1 MEVVKDIIL
10 STEEQQIIN
19 ADLAHNYQIVPKKDT
34 GNSVSFYINER
45 LSKETTKEELE
56 LILGKRVELHPVPSE
71 TISKALILYYRKGD
85 TGSTQNNSN
94 TETFRSGSKDFLE
107 ELIFEAKAI
116 GSSDIHF
123 EVFKD
128 EARIRYRIDGKLT
141 EKYKIEKDNYLEL
154 VNKIKIKSNLDITE
168 KRLPQD
174 GRINYDDFDIRVSI
188 LPTLHGEKIVMRIL
202 GRDTAH
208 LSMDKL
214 GMEPKEKEQYL
225 EALKASKGII
235 LISGPTGSGKTTTL
249 YASLKELNKI
259 SSNIVTVE
267 DPIEYTLKGINQV
280 QLREDIGLTF
290 TSALKTFLRQDPD
303 IIMLGE
309 IRDGATAE
317 MAIRASLTGHLV
329 LSTIHTNSALGT
341 ISRLIDMGVPP
352 FLIAETLKISVA
364 QRLVRKLCNSCKEPA
379 ILETGTYKNEAF
391 ADIKEHWVSKGCEDC
406 HFTGYKGRTAIYEM
420 VPIDNVLTQE
430 IKKNS
435 TNLEESIA
443 DYSESSLSGKAVR
456 LVQKGITSIEEV
468 YSIIIEK

>member
-1 MEVVKDIIL
+1 MDTDKEIIL
-10 STEEQQIIN
+10 TTEEQQIIN
-19 ADLAHNYQIVPKKDT
+19 ADLAHNYAIIPKEDK
-34 GNSVSFYINER
+34 GNSVSFFID
-45 LSKETTKEELE
+45 ETVLRDTIAEELE
-56 LILGKRVELHPVPSE
+56 LIIGKSIELYPVA
-71 TISKALILYYRKGD
+71 TAVINKALISYYRTGKKEVD
-85 TGSTQNNSN
+85 TGAA
-94 TETFRSGSKDFLE
+94 TENFKATSKDFLE

-123 EVFKD
+123 EVFKE
-128 EARIRYRIDGKLT
+128 EARIRYRIDGKLI
-141 EKYKIEKDNYLEL
+141 EKYKTEKDSYLEL

-174 GRINYDDFDIRVSI
+174 GRINYDEFDIRVSI

-214 GMEPKEKEQYL
+214 GMEEKEKELYL

-249 YASLKELNKI
+249 YASLKLLNKV

-280 QLREDIGLTF
+280 QLREEIGLTF

-341 ISRLIDMGVPP
+341 ISRLIDMGVPA
-352 FLIAETLKISVA
+352 FLIADTLKISVA
-364 QRLVRKLCNSCKEPA
+364 QRLVRKLCVSCKEEVK
-379 ILETGTYKNEAF
+379 LQGNEYNNEAF
-391 ADIKEHWVSKGCEDC
+391 KQVEKHWLAAGCDQC
-406 HFTGYKGRTAIYEM
+406 HYTGYKGRTAIYE
-420 VPIDNVLTQE
+420 VIPIDSVLSKE

-435 TNLEESIA
+435 INLEESIS
-443 DYSESSLSGKAVR
+443 DYAESSLSGKAIR
-456 LVQKGITSIEEV
+456 LVQNGITSIEEV
-468 YSIIIEK
+468 YSIIIEG

>member
-1 MEVVKDIIL
+1 MEMVEEIVL
-10 STEEQQIIN
+10 TTEQQQLIN
-19 ADLAHNYQIVPKKDT
+19 AEIAHNYKVIPKEDKGSTLYFFVDQEHNHT
-34 GNSVSFYINER
+34 STR
-45 LSKETTKEELE
+45 EELE
-56 LILGKRVELHPVPSE
+56 LILGKTIALVPVS
-71 TISKALILYYRKGD
+71 SKVVVKALVSYYRKGNHKQEKQTLTSD
-85 TGSTQNNSN
+85 FNATA
-94 TETFRSGSKDFLE
+94 KDFLE

-128 EARIRYRIDGKLT
+128 EARIRYRIDGKL
-141 EKYKIEKDNYLEL
+141 IEKFKIDLDNYLEL

-174 GRINYDDFDIRVSI
+174 GRINYDSFDIRVSI
-188 LPTLHGEKIVMRIL
+188 LPTLHGEKIVMRLL
-202 GRDTAH
+202 GRDTGH
-208 LSMDKL
+208 LSMEKL
-214 GMEPKEKEQYL
+214 GLELADKECYL

-249 YASLKELNKI
+249 YASLKLLNTV

-280 QLREDIGLTF
+280 QLKEDIGLTF

-341 ISRLIDMGVPP
+341 ISRLIDMGIPP
-352 FLIAETLKISVA
+352 FLIAETLKVSVA
-364 QRLVRKLCNSCKEPA
+364 QRLVRKLCNSCKRCVSFDA
-379 ILETGTYKNEAF
+379 ALYKNQLLQNLE
-391 ADIKEHWVSKGCEDC
+391 KHWVSNGCEHC
-406 HFTGYKGRTAIYEM
+406 HYTGYTGRTAIYEV
-420 VPIDNVLTQE
+420 VPISYELSQQ
-430 IKKNS
+430 IKKN
-435 TNLEESIA
+435 TGNLEEQIA
-443 DYSESSLSGKAVR
+443 DYKSTSLSGRALK
-456 LVQKGITSIEEV
+456 LVEKGITSIEEV
-468 YSIIIEK
+468 YAIIIEA

>member
-1 MEVVKDIIL
+1 MDSIDEIIL
-10 STEEQQIIN
+10 TTEQQQIIN
-19 ADLAHNYQIVPKKDT
+19 SDLAHNYSIIPNEDKGDCISFFIDEKE
-34 GNSVSFYINER
+34 NSASVA
-45 LSKETTKEELE
+45 EELE
-56 LILGKRVELHPVPSE
+56 LILGKEIELQTIASE
-71 TISKALILYYRKGD
+71 KIHRALVSYYRRGEKNRND
-85 TGSTQNNSN
+85 N
-94 TETFRSGSKDFLE
+94 TKTESVLVGSKDFLE
-107 ELIFEAKAI
+107 NLIFEAKAI

-128 EARIRYRIDGKLT
+128 EARIRYRIDGKLI
-141 EKYKIEKDNYLEL
+141 EKYKIDDDDYLEL
-154 VNKIKIKSNLDITE
+154 INRIKIKSNLDITE

-174 GRINYDDFDIRVSI
+174 GRINYDEFDIRVSI

-202 GRDTAH
+202 GRDTGH
-208 LSMDKL
+208 LSIDKL
-214 GMEPKEKEQYL
+214 GMEAKEKKLYL

-249 YASLKELNKI
+249 YASLKLLNKMT
-259 SSNIVTVE
+259 SNIVTVE

-309 IRDGATAE
+309 IRDGTTAE

-364 QRLVRKLCNSCKEPA
+364 QRLVRKLCNSCKVELP
-379 ILETGTYKNEAF
+379 LEEGTYENEAF
-391 ADIKEHWVSKGCEDC
+391 RDLKKHWVAKGCEKC
-406 HFTGYKGRTAIYEM
+406 YYTGYKGRTAIYEI
-420 VPIDNVLTQE
+420 VPIDNILTKE

-435 TNLEESIA
+435 INLEESIS
-443 DYSESSLSGKAVR
+443 DYAESSLSGKAIR
-456 LVQKGITSIEEV
+456 LVENGVTSIEEV
-468 YSIIIEK
+468 YSIIIEG